1 MSFMPIREQ
10 TRRVLIVT
18 PQPFYEDRGTP
29 IAVRYVANALSETGV
44 QVDLLAFPV
53 GQDLQIDN
61 ITISRCSN
69 PLRLRHVP
77 IGFSWRKI
85 VLDTSLWW
93 SFARLLS
100 KQRYDMV
107 HAVEEAAYM
116 AAVLCPRFKQPFMYD
131 MASSIPTEL
140 QRKPLFRSAWVQGM
154 LVAAERRVLTSASR
168 VVCSAGLADYVR
180 VQAPEARV
188 SDWRF
193 PSYSTQVTPAE
204 VDALRDELVINEEQ
218 RILLY
223 SGNFAGYQG
232 VEMLIEAFTQA
243 RENFP
248 DLVLVCV
255 GATEREVAAWAKRPS
270 APIDDYVRIVSRQPR
285 DQISVYIELADF
297 LMMPRL
303 GGDNIPLK
311 LYDYMASGKPIIATR
326 QMADMPLLN
335 DTRAFLCDPTVESLA
350 ATMTRA
356 CGSPREAAAV
366 ARESQ
371 RYARR
376 HFGWNPFVQFVND
389 TYRRAIEEAPQA
401 DDDLAA

>member
-1 MSFMPIREQ
+1 MDFMPTREQ

-29 IAVRYVANALSETGV
+29 IAVRYVANALSEIGV

-53 GQDLQIDN
+53 GQDLEISN
-61 ITISRCSN
+61 LSISRCAN

-100 KQRYDMV
+100 AQRYDMV

-116 AAVLCPRFKQPFMYD
+116 AAALCPRFKQPFMYD

-140 QRKPLFRSAWVQGM
+140 QRKPLFRSALVQRM
-154 LVAAERRVLTSASR
+154 LMAAERRVLKSASR

-180 VQAPEARV
+180 AQAPEARV

-193 PSYSTQVTPAE
+193 PSYSTQVAPAE
-204 VDALRDELVINEEQ
+204 VDALREELVINEEQ

-255 GATEREVAAWAKRPS
+255 GATEREVAAWSKRPS
-270 APIDDYVRIVSRQPR
+270 APIDDYVRIVPRQPR
-285 DQISVYIELADF
+285 EQISVYIELADF

-356 CGSPREAAAV
+356 CGSPREAAAL

-376 HFGWNPFVQFVND
+376 HFGWSPFVEFVND

>member
-1 MSFMPIREQ
+1 MDFMSMRDQ

-29 IAVRYVANALSETGV
+29 IAVRYVANALTEMGV

-53 GQDLQIDN
+53 GQDPEISNLIV
-61 ITISRCSN
+61 SRCAN

-100 KQRYDMV
+100 TQRYDMV

-116 AAVLCPRFKQPFMYD
+116 AALLCPRFNQPFMYD

-140 QRKPLFRSAWVQGM
+140 QRKPLLRSTIVQKI
-154 LVAAERRVLTSASR
+154 LLAAERRVLNRASC
-168 VVCSAGLADYVR
+168 VVCSAGLAGYVR
-180 VQAPEARV
+180 AQAPDAHV

-193 PSYSTQVTPAE
+193 PSFSTQVTPAAVE
-204 VDALRDELVINEEQ
+204 ALREELVIDQEQ

-232 VEMLIEAFTQA
+232 VEMLIEAFTLA

-255 GATEREVAAWAKRPS
+255 GATELEVAEWSRRPS
-270 APIDDYVRIVSRQPR
+270 RPIDDYVRIVPRQPR
-285 DQISVYIELADF
+285 EQISVYIELADF

-350 ATMTRA
+350 AAMTRA
-356 CGSPREAAAV
+356 CSSPREAAAL

-376 HFGWNPFVQFVND
+376 HFGWNPFVEFVND
-389 TYRRAIEEAPQA
+389 TYRRAIEAAPQS
-401 DDDLAA
+401 DNDLAA